1 MLHHH
6 IAAMPLVDGAPP
18 EPEITIGGDPEFEA
32 WDPSAGCVV
41 LPPSRHEH
49 VDDTGDI
56 GLDGARTVAELRPY
70 AANDPEA
77 LYRRIR
83 TLADRWEQITG
94 LRVCLSGHRYPAGCH
109 IHIGASY
116 PHQLVGDWEAFI
128 KDLDLVLG
136 GLVKLSG
143 QARGKYRVRRAYRAK
158 AWGVEYRS
166 LPAAILAFPEL
177 ALWCFRTA
185 LAVAKGEQPPKR
197 DTATGLAVKRLREAV
212 RTGDPFTWD
221 LRRLE
226 KKLAVTLSPRDTW
239 SDGWRRWLF
248 DLQPRL
254 ARQPIHF
261 FGMAEWRGLATNWWR
276 LAEMTG
282 WALYQDV
289 EAPNAP
295 EGAFPVGLPYAVR
308 TQQSPD
314 PLTCRQ
320 IVACL
325 ADAGLINP

>member
-1 MLHHH
+1 VL
-6 IAAMPLVDGAPP
+6 
-18 EPEITIGGDPEFEA
+18 GGDPEFEA
-32 WDPSAGCVV
+32 FDPVAGRVV
-41 LPPSRHEH
+41 PPPGRYEH
-49 VDDTGDI
+49 VEDTGDI

-70 AANDPEA
+70 PANDPEA

-83 TLADRWEQITG
+83 TLADRWEQLTG
-94 LRVCLSGHRYPAGCH
+94 LQVCLSGHRYAAGCH
-109 IHIGASY
+109 IHIGAAY
-116 PHQLVGDWEAFI
+116 PHQLVGDWCEFI

-143 QARGKYRVRRAYRAK
+143 QARGEYRVRRAYRTK
-158 AWGVEYRS
+158 AWGVEYRT

-177 ALWCFRTA
+177 AIWCFRTA

-212 RTGDPFTWD
+212 RAGAPFTWG

-226 KKLAVTLSPRDTW
+226 KRLIVSLADRDTW
-239 SDGWRRWLF
+239 SNGWRRWLL

-254 ARQPIHF
+254 ASQSLYF
-261 FGMAEWRGLATNWWR
+261 FGMAEWRGLSTNWWR

-282 WALYQDV
+282 WTLRQDV
-289 EAPNAP
+289 EPSAPA
-295 EGAFPVGLPYAVR
+295 GAFPVGLPYAVR
-308 TQQSPD
+308 IQESPD
-314 PLTCRQ
+314 ELTRRQ
-320 IVACL
+320 ILACL